1 MIILVSF
8 LQQPGEE
15 TEERENLAQMA
26 AQAVGEGEE
35 EDEDESVL
43 RKYSKGIS
51 HVESL
56 LALDR
61 LRQVKPSCL
70 T

>member
-1 MIILVSF
+1 
-8 LQQPGEE
+8 
-15 TEERENLAQMA
+15 MA
-26 AQAVGEGEE
+26 AIAVGEGEE
-35 EDEDESVL
+35 EDESVL

-61 LRQVKPSCL
+61 LRQVGQWGMIIYRFSKA
-70 T
+70 

>member
-1 MIILVSF
+1 LIILVSF

-35 EDEDESVL
+35 EDESVL

-61 LRQVKPSCL
+61 LRQVEPSCS

>member
-1 MIILVSF
+1 
-8 LQQPGEE
+8 
-15 TEERENLAQMA
+15 MA
-26 AQAVGEGEE
+26 ALAVGEGEE
-35 EDEDESVL
+35 EDESVL

-61 LRQVKPSCL
+61 LRQVRRQRTWWLSSGAQWVVRWTL
-70 T
+70 N

>member
-1 MIILVSF
+1 
-8 LQQPGEE
+8 
-15 TEERENLAQMA
+15 MA
-26 AQAVGEGEE
+26 AEAVAAEGEE
-35 EDEDESVL
+35 EDESVL

-61 LRQVKPSCL
+61 LRQVNHSCS

>member
-1 MIILVSF
+1 
-8 LQQPGEE
+8 
-15 TEERENLAQMA
+15 MA
-26 AQAVGEGEE
+26 AIAVGEGEE
-35 EDEDESVL
+35 EDESVL

-61 LRQVKPSCL
+61 LRQVGQWAMEKYTFNQALSGAPNCNNL
-70 T
+70 

>member
-1 MIILVSF
+1 
-8 LQQPGEE
+8 
-15 TEERENLAQMA
+15 MA
-26 AQAVGEGEE
+26 AIAVGEGEE
-35 EDEDESVL
+35 EDESVL

-61 LRQVKPSCL
+61 LRQVGRETTSQLK
-70 T
+70 

>member
-1 MIILVSF
+1 
-8 LQQPGEE
+8 
-15 TEERENLAQMA
+15 MA
-26 AQAVGEGEE
+26 ALAVGEGEE
-35 EDEDESVL
+35 EDESVL

-61 LRQVKPSCL
+61 LRQVRRQRTWWLSSGAQ
-70 T
+70 

>member
-1 MIILVSF
+1 MLA
-8 LQQPGEE
+8 QQPGEE

-26 AQAVGEGEE
+26 AQAVGVGDE
-35 EDEDESVL
+35 EDETVL
-43 RKYSKGIS
+43 KKYSKGIS

-61 LRQVKPSCL
+61 LRQV
-70 T
+70 

>member
-1 MIILVSF
+1 
-8 LQQPGEE
+8 
-15 TEERENLAQMA
+15 MA

-43 RKYSKGIS
+43 KKYSKGIS

-61 LRQVKPSCL
+61 LRQV
-70 T
+70 